1 MGFTGDKGQAAPQRG
16 AAALFGSLFAAKSA
30 EQHPMAAS
38 TSAGTPS
45 LLPAQ
50 VPRARSG
57 SNLST
62 MSTSKSNSK
71 GFFAAIGSAVQ
82 TQLSAASP
90 PGTPSRRSARSMR
103 MHSPELSSTLLIDEF
118 AGISFRQLLNSYTL
132 EPTGTPETPEDALK
146 RTPEGRLEEL
156 SVTAADL
163 LERVYDAYKSRTS
176 SLAEMLDEREETN
189 EVLEESRA
197 RTSQY
202 KIQLERLATDEQD
215 ARDEQNF
222 RITVQERRIKQL
234 EAQLQQER
242 SKREEVEEELQR
254 RDMERKKRISAASDS
269 GFESDGDSMFSRD
282 RASMVVSPVESFMDG
297 GVDEHSMGGRRDS
310 LTPSTYTTVSRSE
323 LGRCEQCSHCSTYSR
338 SLTPSSASIRNP
350 TPLSQAWSPG
360 SDGSGEKTPTQTP
373 VSSPPSATT
382 TSTKWGFGS
391 LTRKAGAAVS
401 GVGWT
406 GGNVEEVRSENRVL
420 RARVGE
426 LERVVNDCLEFVAGR
441 ERVVASFE

>member
-16 AAALFGSLFAAKSA
+16 AAALFGLLFAAKQA
-30 EQHPMAAS
+30 EQHPPAAS
-38 TSAGTPS
+38 TLAGTPS

-50 VPRARSG
+50 MTRPRSG

-62 MSTSKSNSK
+62 MSTSKSSSK
-71 GFFAAIGSAVQ
+71 GFFTTLGSAIQ
-82 TQLSAASP
+82 TQLSTASP
-90 PGTPSRRSARSMR
+90 PSTPSRRSPRSMHL
-103 MHSPELSSTLLIDEF
+103 HSPGLGSTLLVDEF
-118 AGISFRQLLNSYTL
+118 AGISFRKLLSSYTL

-163 LERVYDAYKSRTS
+163 LERVYEAYKFRTA
-176 SLAEMLDEREETN
+176 SLADMLDEQ
-189 EVLEESRA
+189 EVTKELLEESRA

-202 KIQLERLATDEQD
+202 KIQLERLATEEQD

-222 RITVQERRIKQL
+222 RITVHERRIKQL
-234 EAQLQQER
+234 EAQLQQEH
-242 SKREEVEEELQR
+242 SKREEAEEELQR
-254 RDMERKKRISAASDS
+254 RNAERKKRTSAASDS

-297 GVDEHSMGGRRDS
+297 GVDEHPSSRRDS
-310 LTPSTYTTVSRSE
+310 LTPSTYTALSRAE
-323 LGRCEQCSHCSTYSR
+323 AGRCEHCSHCSTYSR

-350 TPLSQAWSPG
+350 TPLSQTWSPG
-360 SDGSGEKTPTQTP
+360 NDESGEKTPTQTP
-373 VSSPPSATT
+373 VSSPPSATTT

-401 GVGWT
+401 GGSWM
-406 GGNVEEVRSENRVL
+406 GGNVDEVRSENRVL

-441 ERVVASFE
+441 GVAASFE